1 VKVSPQCNFGL
12 LRVAPCN
19 SFFRLFL
26 LTCLIIYGHSA
37 SAQQVP
43 FTRGVNLTSWFQTG
57 SPQQIQA
64 GKYTFEDFQKIQS
77 LGCDVI
83 RLPINLHAMTNGAP
97 GYQLDPLFLEFLDQ
111 AVDWAE
117 ELGIYLI
124 LDNHTFDPAVG
135 TDPNIGPLLESVWTQ
150 MAMHFQNRTQYVIYE
165 VLNEPHD
172 ISDQQWNAI
181 QMGVIDAIRA
191 VDQEHFI
198 VIGPAGWNS
207 FHNLDDM
214 PVYPQ
219 KKLIY
224 TFHFYDPFIFTHQ
237 GASWTDPSLV
247 PLAQV
252 PFPYEAGGMPD
263 FPAALSG
270 TWIQSAFNDYPN
282 TGTAASVRSLIDIAV
297 QFQQDRNVPVFC
309 GEFGA
314 YIPNSSNEDRVEY
327 YSLVRSYMEEKN
339 IPWTMWDYHGGFGIF
354 EEGGHNLFEHDL
366 NVALLEALGMNVPD
380 QTPYVKQ
387 PESIGFPLYTDQIGP
402 QILESSSG
410 DSKIS
415 YYSQDSPNNGNY
427 CIRWEDGARYQHIGL
442 DLQPNK
448 DLSQLYAQNYALD
461 FIFRGTAPL
470 SFDIRFVDTDTGPE
484 DHPWRMR
491 YNIDESVVPFDS
503 RWHHLHIPLA
513 DFIEGGAWE
522 EEWFPPEDKFDWAS
536 IDRLEI
542 VAEHED
548 MGNAKLWFDNLYI
561 SNQDTAQIHDQSVF
575 ELVTGL
581 DDPDFNDNFSI
592 YPNPAQDQIFI
603 TARARIGPNLNYT
616 ILDGT
621 GKVVES
627 VDFLNETAVDLS
639 TLATGLYFIKVSD
652 VRGNLKT
659 QRILKY

>member
-1 VKVSPQCNFGL
+1 MKVH
-12 LRVAPCN
+12 
-19 SFFRLFL
+19 FRLFL
-26 LTCLIIYGHSA
+26 LTCLFICAHST

-57 SPQQIQA
+57 SAQQIQA
-64 GKYTFEDFQKIQS
+64 GRYTFEDFQNIQS

-135 TDPNIGPLLESVWTQ
+135 TDPNIGPILESVWTQ
-150 MAMHFQNRTQYVIYE
+150 MARHYRDRSQYVIYE

-181 QMGVIDAIRA
+181 QMSVVDAIRTE
-191 VDQEHFI
+191 DQEHFI

-219 KKLIY
+219 QKLIY
-224 TFHFYDPFIFTHQ
+224 TFHFYDPFVFTHQ
-237 GASWTDPSLV
+237 GASWTDPSMV

-252 PFPYEAGGMPD
+252 PFPYEAGNMPD
-263 FPAALSG
+263 FPGALNG

-282 TGTAASVRSLIDIAV
+282 SGTSATVMSLIDIAL
-297 QFQQDRNVPVFC
+297 QFRQDRNVPVYC

-314 YIPNSSNEDRVEY
+314 YIPNSSHDDRVEY
-327 YSLVRSYMEEKN
+327 YSLVRSYLEEN
-339 IPWTMWDYHGGFGIF
+339 NLPWTMWDYHGGFGLF
-354 EEGGHNLFEHDL
+354 EEGGTGLFEHDL
-366 NVALLEALGMNVPD
+366 NVPLLEALGMNVPV

-387 PESIGFPLYTDQIGP
+387 PESTGFPLYTDQIGP

-410 DSKIS
+410 DSKIN
-415 YYSQDSPNNGNY
+415 YYSQDSPNNGKY
-427 CIRWEDGARYQHIGL
+427 CIRWQEGSQYQHVGF

-448 DLSQLYAQNYALD
+448 DLNQLAAGSYALD
-461 FIFRGTAPL
+461 FIFRATGPL
-470 SFDIRFVDTDTGPE
+470 SFDIRFIDTDTGAD

-491 YNIDESVVPFDS
+491 YTIDENVVPFDS

-513 DFIEGGAWE
+513 DFTEGGGWE
-522 EEWFPPEDKFDWAS
+522 GEWFPPEDKFDWTS

-542 VAEHED
+542 VAEHEE
-548 MGNAKLWFDNLYI
+548 MGSAKLWFDNLYI
-561 SNQDTAQIHDQSVF
+561 TNQDTAQVHDESVF
-575 ELVTGL
+575 ELVTSL
-581 DDPDFNDNFSI
+581 DGPAFYENISI
-592 YPNPAQDQIFI
+592 YPNPAHNQIFI
-603 TARARIGPNLNYT
+603 KIRATAYSATARARGQANSNFNYT
-616 ILDGT
+616 LLDGT
-621 GKVVES
+621 GKVVKS
-627 VDFLNETAVDLS
+627 TGFVNETTVELS
-639 TLATGLYFIKVSD
+639 TLTSGLYFIKVTDMWGSI
-652 VRGNLKT
+652 KT